1 MWFIPPQ
8 PNLTPSYWLAVT
20 LVPGE
25 KVYMIGNKGELEK
38 SIMSRLLKPKHVV
51 ILEIIPPKLPISR
64 ELPVL
69 LIQRLNL
76 NHPTTN

>member
-1 MWFIPPQ
+1 
-8 PNLTPSYWLAVT
+8 
-20 LVPGE
+20 
-25 KVYMIGNKGELEK
+25 MIGNKGELEK